1 MPDVPSPQDASADDP
16 VTEVD
21 QEKPPTPQG
30 RADDTP
36 EGDGAANTD
45 VRDDDGDTDLSDAGA

>member
-21 QEKPPTPQG
+21 QKKDPTPQG
-30 RADDTP
+30 RADD
-36 EGDGAANTD
+36 DTD
-45 VRDDDGDTDLSDAGA
+45 VRDDDGDTDLPDA

>member
-1 MPDVPSPQDASADDP
+1 MPDVPSPQDASADEP
-16 VTEVD
+16 VTDVD
-21 QEKPPTPQG
+21 QEREPTPQG

-45 VRDDDGDTDLSDAGA
+45 MRDDGGDTDIESA

>member
-21 QEKPPTPQG
+21 QETAPTPQG
-30 RADDTP
+30 RADD
-36 EGDGAANTD
+36 DSD
-45 VRDDDGDTDLSDAGA
+45 VRDDDGDTDLPD